1 MTQRGR
7 VAGCVYSV
15 PLLESE
21 RKINTLPWQG
31 VTFYA
36 SMAHI
41 VQRNDIERLATGS
54 DSVYGARM
62 AVALMMHIT
71 DWPVLAA
78 ARSSEAG
85 KGK

>member
-1 MTQRGR
+1 
-7 VAGCVYSV
+7 
-15 PLLESE
+15 
-21 RKINTLPWQG
+21 
-31 VTFYA
+31 
-36 SMAHI
+36 MAHI

-62 AVALMMHIT
+62 AVALMKHIT